1 MRRPPPRPKD
11 RSLTPENASESA
23 THGATDSP
31 TQGATDSKATTA
43 ERILAAA
50 EELFCATGFEGV
62 SVRDIADRAGTQK
75 ALVFYHFASK
85 EELFGAV
92 LARYYESHRRALEGA
107 MSAGGD
113 VRQRM
118 HGLVDAYLDFMAENA
133 RYALL
138 VQAQLSH
145 PATHPLVEK
154 SFGPLYHFIERVLV
168 EVAPREGPAAA
179 RELFVTFSGAV
190 ISWCTYA
197 PLLSRVWG
205 GDLLSPPLLEERR
218 AHLHWLVNLM
228 LDDLA
233 REAKRAEKPAARRRS
248 KSS

>member
-1 MRRPPPRPKD
+1 MRKPPPRSKERAPK
-11 RSLTPENASESA
+11 PESA
-23 THGATDSP
+23 PPPAIE
-31 TQGATDSKATTA
+31 SKAKTA
-43 ERILAAA
+43 ERILTAA
-50 EELFCATGFEGV
+50 EELFCATGFDAV
-62 SVRDIADRAGTQK
+62 SVRDIAERAGTQK
-75 ALVFYHFASK
+75 ALVFYHFESK

-118 HGLVDAYLDFMAENA
+118 HGLVNAYLDFMAENA

-145 PATHPLVEK
+145 PTTHPLVEK
-154 SFGPLYHFIERVLV
+154 SFGPLYRFIERVLG
-168 EVAPREGPAAA
+168 EVAPREGRAAA
-179 RELFVTFSGAV
+179 RQLFVTFSGAV

-218 AHLHWLVNLM
+218 AHLHWLVDLM

-233 REAKRAEKPAARRRS
+233 HEMRAEKPAAKRRS
-248 KSS
+248 KPRTAAP